1 MKVVR
6 LIKLIRYIYISVL
19 VVIGVCLI
27 TFILASTL
35 SKKNYLEVFGYS
47 FFEVKSYS
55 MYPELEKGD
64 LIVVKKRESSEYINR
79 KRNRS
84 FY

>member
-1 MKVVR
+1 MK
-6 LIKLIRYIYISVL
+6 LIKLIKCLFVGILL
-19 VVIGVCLI
+19 VVIVFLVSLI
-27 TFILASTL
+27 LVASF

-64 LIVVKKRESSEYINR
+64 LIVVKKRESSYHI
-79 KRNRS
+79 KW
-84 FY
+84 